1 MKDLLRDALEE
12 QILQDA
18 NDGDTTVLAEILLQL
33 SDAHVYQFLSDSNQ
47 DKFNECYGSY
57 AISTSDGHNVD
68 WTYYDSEKDAH
79 DTFIYMQG
87 YESDIHLYKY
97 SVEYGYEVIDS
108 WSDGE
113 KNGDEYLVIK

>member
-18 NDGDTTVLAEILLQL
+18 ISGDTTVLAEILLQL
-33 SDAHVYQFLSDSNQ
+33 SDAYVYQCLGDEQQ

-57 AISTSDGHNVD
+57 TISTSDGHDVD
-68 WTYYDSEKDAH
+68 WTYYDSEREAY

-97 SVEYGYEVIDS
+97 SQEFGYEVIES
-108 WSDGE
+108 WCDGE
-113 KNGDEYLVIK
+113 D